1 MINALCQQMC
11 DYMDTLHWS
20 YLFIYLFIISSSL
33 THLALITC
41 GYDLTQS
48 IYLTVESVL
57 HSISINPFYLQDDL
71 GRRLMRAGLKCIPQ

>member
-1 MINALCQQMC
+1 MLSASKCVTIWTHCIGL
-11 DYMDTLHWS
+11 
-20 YLFIYLFIISSSL
+20 IYLFIISSSL